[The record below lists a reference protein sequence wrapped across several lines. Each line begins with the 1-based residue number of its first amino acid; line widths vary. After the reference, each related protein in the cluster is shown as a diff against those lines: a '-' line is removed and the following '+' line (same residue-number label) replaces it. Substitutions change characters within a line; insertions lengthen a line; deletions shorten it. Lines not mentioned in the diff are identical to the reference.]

1 MQLYFKDKKF
11 IKKIKIS
18 LNINFAP
25 MLNIVVLNE
34 ENRLTLN
41 V

>member
-18 LNINFAP
+18 LNINFAQ